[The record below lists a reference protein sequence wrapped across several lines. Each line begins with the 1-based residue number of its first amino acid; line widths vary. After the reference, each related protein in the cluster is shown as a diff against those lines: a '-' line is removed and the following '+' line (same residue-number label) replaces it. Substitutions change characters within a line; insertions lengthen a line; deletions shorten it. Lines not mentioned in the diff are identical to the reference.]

1 MPPLPRSNRL
11 IPSLEKFKQKEMG
24 RKRERI
30 TITITD
36 FLKNVQPDSSL
47 KDVPSSHLV
56 AND

>member
-36 FLKNVQPDSSL
+36 FLKSVQPDSSL
-47 KDVPSSHLV
+47 NLEIWPKL
-56 AND
+56 